1 MNESNHDR
9 AFAEATMIARQA
21 RRRVRSI
28 FLSDLHLGCRYSRA
42 GELLALLD
50 RHEPDYL
57 YLVGDIID
65 GWRLKR
71 RWHWQPEYSQL
82 LQRIIELAGRGVQ
95 IRYTP
100 GNHDA
105 FLRPFINDFG
115 FVEIADEFVHET
127 IDGQRLLVLHGDQF
141 DTVEIRAQWLSVL
154 GSFAYDSLLFAAN
167 IANRLQRWAGCE
179 PSDWTGNLKRRV
191 KQAVRF
197 VSNFEERLARHA
209 RETGCDGIVC
219 GHVHTP
225 TATRLQE
232 VRYFNT
238 GDWVENR
245 SALLEYTDGSFELL
259 HLPAAKSD
267 CCPVSYS
274 TPLDWPEAGWLPNDP
289 RFAAELAEPHAQA
302 AL

>member
-1 MNESNHDR
+1 
-9 AFAEATMIARQA
+9 MIARQA

-50 RHEPDYL
+50 RHEPEYL

-82 LQRIIELAGRGVQ
+82 LQRIIELASRGVQ

-105 FLRPFINDFG
+105 FLRPFVNDFG
-115 FVEIADEFVHET
+115 FVEIADEFIHET
-127 IDGQRLLVLHGDQF
+127 ATGQRLLVLHGDQF

-154 GSFAYDSLLFAAN
+154 GSVAYDTLLFAASG
-167 IANRLQRWAGCE
+167 ISRMQKLLGYE
-179 PSDWTGNLKRRV
+179 PTDLTGNLKRRV

-209 RETGCDGIVC
+209 RETGCDGVVC

-225 TATRLQE
+225 TAMQLHE

-245 SALLEYTDGSFELL
+245 SALIEYTDASLEIL
-259 HLPAAKSD
+259 HLPAATTD
-267 CCPVSYS
+267 CCPVTYS
-274 TPLDWPEAGWLPNDP
+274 PDSTADDSAWQPKEP
-289 RFAAELAEPHAQA
+289 RFKGEQLVVHRPRIPVAV
-302 AL
+302 